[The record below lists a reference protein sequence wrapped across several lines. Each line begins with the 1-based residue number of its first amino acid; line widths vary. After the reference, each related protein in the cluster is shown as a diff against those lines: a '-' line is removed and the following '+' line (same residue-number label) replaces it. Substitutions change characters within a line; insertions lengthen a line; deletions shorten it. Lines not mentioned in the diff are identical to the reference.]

1 MARSTANLRF
11 AVIGFGR
18 RGRYHMES
26 LEAMEDATVRCV
38 AVSDPRA
45 PTPEE
50 EERFGR
56 SFYHDYRQLLAN
68 TPDLDFVLVASYA
81 VDHVEHA
88 LAALQRGIP
97 VFLEKAV
104 AFSWEQTVELYHEV
118 VRHQYP
124 LFVGYNLRRFPAT
137 LAMKR
142 IIDEGSLGRIQ
153 SVLGH
158 INTGNRWSQGVW
170 ERFRTPPSSTL
181 VEGKL
186 THDTDT
192 IQHCLGAEVVDCT
205 ATITRN
211 IWTEGDDRPMTAGD
225 VCSISGLLSNG
236 VLYTFHLTTAG
247 PDYERRYIVN
257 GTEGQLEVVM
267 HTVRPG
273 QPRSL
278 GNPLAQR
285 RGAAIDR
292 TAAGSRWTRR
302 RRFPHP
308 PRLCR
313 LAPVQPDRPR
323 RPALHPDR
331 HDHPHRR
338 ARLHGDRP
346 PHRLRRASASGHR
359 RRGVRRGRGS
369 LPPRSFSLFPG
380 S

>member
-1 MARSTANLRF
+1 MAGPSTTTTASCWR
-11 AVIGFGR
+11 I
-18 RGRYHMES
+18 
-26 LEAMEDATVRCV
+26 
-38 AVSDPRA
+38 
-45 PTPEE
+45 
-50 EERFGR
+50 
-56 SFYHDYRQLLAN
+56 RQ
-68 TPDLDFVLVASYA
+68 TSTFVLVASYA
-81 VDHVEHA
+81 INHVEHA

-124 LFVGYNLRRFPAT
+124 LFIVGYNLRRFPAT

-170 ERFRTPPSSTL
+170 EHFRTPPSSTL

-257 GTEGQLEVVM
+257 GTEGQVEVVM

-273 QPRSL
+273 QPPASVTLWRNGEEPQSIEL
-278 GNPLAQR
+278 PPAVGGHGGADFRIHRDFVAWLQSNPT
-285 RGAAIDR
+285 GPYD
-292 TAAGSRWTRR
+292 
-302 RRFPHP
+302 
-308 PRLCR
+308 
-313 LAPVQPDRPR
+313 
-323 RPALHPDR
+323 PALHPDR
-331 HDHPHRR
+331 YDHPHRR
-338 ARLHGDRP
+338 ARLDGDRP

-359 RRGVRRGRGS
+359 RRGVRRGMGRGRGRGS
-369 LPPRSFSLFPG
+369 LPPRSFSLFPRF
-380 S
+380 